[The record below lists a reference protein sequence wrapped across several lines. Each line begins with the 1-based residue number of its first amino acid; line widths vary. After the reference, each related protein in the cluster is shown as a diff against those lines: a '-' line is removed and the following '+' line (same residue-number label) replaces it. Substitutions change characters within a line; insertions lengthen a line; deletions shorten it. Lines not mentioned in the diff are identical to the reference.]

1 MENKNNFFINL
12 NEIINNTIEGILI
25 IENGF
30 IKNINKSLLEILGYE
45 DKNELLDKLATGIL
59 IPTSKEKFIK
69 FNEKLFQEI
78 SLITKNGDIIPVII
92 KIKDLNFDGIE
103 YKMVC
108 ILDLSELKEKEKM
121 VIHQSKLSAMGEM
134 ISVIAHQWRQ
144 PLASISTMI
153 TRIKLK
159 SNMNKLDKDFIDN
172 SMEDMN
178 NYVQYMSNT
187 IDDFR
192 NFFSID
198 SKKELVSLD
207 EIVFDANKIIEK
219 SFLNENIKIN
229 ITPSN
234 LSKLNLYKNELIQII
249 LNILNNAKDAFLEK
263 KIENATI
270 NISFEETYNEQKIFI
285 KDNAG
290 GIDEEIISKIF
301 NPYFSTKTKK
311 NGSGL
316 GLYICKNILEK
327 ETLGDISVENIENGV
342 MFIITINK

>member
-1 MENKNNFFINL
+1 
-12 NEIINNTIEGILI
+12 
-25 IENGF
+25 
-30 IKNINKSLLEILGYE
+30 
-45 DKNELLDKLATGIL
+45 
-59 IPTSKEKFIK
+59 
-69 FNEKLFQEI
+69 
-78 SLITKNGDIIPVII
+78 
-92 KIKDLNFDGIE
+92 
-103 YKMVC
+103 MVC

-159 SNMNKLDKDFIDN
+159 SNMNKLDKDFIDT

-198 SKKELVSLD
+198 SKKELISLD

-234 LSKLNLYKNELIQII
+234 LSKLNLYKNELIQVI

-327 ETLGDISVENIENGV
+327 EDLGEICAENTPNGV
-342 MFIITINK
+342 MFTITINK